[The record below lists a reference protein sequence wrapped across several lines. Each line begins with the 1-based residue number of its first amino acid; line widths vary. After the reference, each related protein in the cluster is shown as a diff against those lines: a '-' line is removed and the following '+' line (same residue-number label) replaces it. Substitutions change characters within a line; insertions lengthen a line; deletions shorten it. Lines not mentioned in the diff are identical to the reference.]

1 MEDILAAFEGVS
13 TQPLEYA
20 RDWKAANRG
29 RVIGIFPMHFPGELA
44 HAAGAL
50 PIVLQE
56 DDQPITVGLSSV
68 FNFYCGYNRSIT
80 DQAMRGEF
88 DFLDAILFGDHCVQ
102 LLGTA
107 DILRDH
113 MPKLPILFNQL
124 ISTLDAPWAVEETQ
138 GTFRQLWRELE
149 DLTGDKIPDA
159 AVRASI
165 TLFNKNRALIRQLYS
180 LRRAGKIAMTGR
192 QLQHVVKSSM
202 IMDKATHTE
211 LLERLVEHVERQA
224 PAAGAIRVYLSGH
237 LCQAPKLAIL
247 DLVEECGCILVDDDL
262 YHGYRYISTDI
273 SEVAPPLDALTSW
286 YLERNRKVPCPTR
299 PDKTLDWETFL
310 LSAVEKSRAQG
321 LIVLMAKFCEPHM
334 FFYPEIKE
342 AFERNGIPHLLVETE
357 HESMPMES
365 LKTRLEA
372 FLEVAKRRAAAA

>member
-1 MEDILAAFEGVS
+1 MEDILAAFEKVAAR
-13 TQPLEYA
+13 PLEYA
-20 RDWKAANRG
+20 RDWKAANGG

-50 PIVLQE
+50 PIILQE
-56 DDQPITVGLSSV
+56 DDQPITIGLSSV

-107 DILRDH
+107 DVLRDH

-149 DLTGDKIPDA
+149 DLTGEKIPDV

-165 TLFNKNRALIRQLYS
+165 ALFNKNRTLMRQLYS
-180 LRRAGKIAMTGR
+180 LRREGKIALTGR

-211 LLERLVEHVERQA
+211 MLERLVARVERQP
-224 PAAGAIRVYLSGH
+224 PAGGAIRVYLSGH
-237 LCQAPKLAIL
+237 LCQAPKLEIL
-247 DLVEECGCILVDDDL
+247 DLVEECGGIVVDDDL
-262 YHGYRYISTDI
+262 YHGYRYISTDV
-273 SEVAPPLDALTSW
+273 SEVVPPLDALTSW

-299 PDKTLDWETFL
+299 PDKSLDWETFL